1 MTADWLHG
9 RQDTEL
15 IEWVA
20 KQASPQNGDH
30 TANSLFLHGS
40 DDDNFTRRLETVMSL
55 IFAKLALNLLPGFRA
70 CGLGQRCEHL
80 VQSAKRVSLETNTFL
95 R

>member
-1 MTADWLHG
+1 MEIWRFANPTNAFPGHADFGL
-9 RQDTEL
+9 
-15 IEWVA
+15 
-20 KQASPQNGDH
+20 KSDH
-30 TANSLFLHGS
+30 TANTLFLHSS

-70 CGLGQRCEHL
+70 RGLGQRCEHL
-80 VQSAKRVSLETNTFL
+80 VQSAERVSFETSTFS